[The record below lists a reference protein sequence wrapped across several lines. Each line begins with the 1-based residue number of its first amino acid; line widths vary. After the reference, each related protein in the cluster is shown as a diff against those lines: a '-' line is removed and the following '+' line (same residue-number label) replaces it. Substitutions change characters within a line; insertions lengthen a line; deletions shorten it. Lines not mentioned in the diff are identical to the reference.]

1 MIAVGVGSRL
11 TPVWQGSVAGRGV
24 KGEIAMELEGQAAIV
39 TGAGRGIGRSIALEL
54 ASLGSNIVVADVL
67 DENAEQV
74 AEEIHALG
82 REAVPLHVDVT
93 SRTDLDVMAEK
104 AMAEFGRI
112 DVLVNNAGVNWFGS
126 VLDVT
131 EESWD
136 FVMDVN
142 AKGVFFS
149 SQAVLPHMFAA
160 KRGSIVSLASMAGK
174 LGSTYSAAY
183 AASKAAVISI
193 TRSLALS
200 GAPYGVRAN
209 CVCPGYIHSTDMWRQ
224 VEVGIS
230 SVLGTTPEELN
241 AQRLKQ
247 IPLGR
252 WESPE
257 DVAKLIGFLASDRSW
272 YITGED
278 VNVSGGLVM
287 H

>member
-1 MIAVGVGSRL
+1 
-11 TPVWQGSVAGRGV
+11 
-24 KGEIAMELEGQAAIV
+24 MELEGQASIV
-39 TGAGRGIGRSIALEL
+39 TGAGRGIGRAIALEL
-54 ASLGSNIVVADVL
+54 ASLGSDVVVADLL
-67 DENAEQV
+67 DANAEQV

-82 REAVPLHVDVT
+82 RQAIPVHVDVT
-93 SRTDLDVMAEK
+93 SRSDLNAMAAK
-104 AMAEFGRI
+104 AMAEYGRI

-126 VLDVT
+126 VLEVT

-142 AKGVFFS
+142 AKAVFFA

-160 KRGSIVSLASMAGK
+160 RKGSIVSLASMAGK
-174 LGSTYSAAY
+174 LGSTYSVAY

-209 CVCPGYIHSTDMWRQ
+209 CVCPGYIYSTDMWRQ

-230 SVLGTTPEELN
+230 EVLGMTPDELN

-252 WESPE
+252 WETPE
-257 DVAKLIGFLASDRSW
+257 DVAKLIGFLASDRSF

-278 VNVSGGLVM
+278 VKVSGGLVM

>member
-1 MIAVGVGSRL
+1 
-11 TPVWQGSVAGRGV
+11 
-24 KGEIAMELEGQAAIV
+24 MELEGQAAIV

-54 ASLGSNIVVADVL
+54 ATLGADIVVADVL
-67 DENAEQV
+67 DDNAEQV

-82 REAVPLHVDVT
+82 RQAIPIHVDVT
-93 SRTDLDVMAEK
+93 ARSDLDAMAAK
-104 AMAEFGRI
+104 AMSEFGRL

-142 AKGVFFS
+142 AKAVFFA
-149 SQAVLPHMFAA
+149 SQAVLPHMMAA
-160 KRGSIVSLASMAGK
+160 KRGSIVSLASMAGQAWQH
-174 LGSTYSAAY
+174 LQ
-183 AASKAAVISI
+183 
-193 TRSLALS
+193 R
-200 GAPYGVRAN
+200 GVRGQQGGRHQHHAQ
-209 CVCPGYIHSTDMWRQ
+209 PGAVGRAVRHPSELRLPWLHPLHRYVAAGRGRRGWRARLLARRDQ
-224 VEVGIS
+224 PAAAGPDPPRP
-230 SVLGTTPEELN
+230 LEE
-241 AQRLKQ
+241 
-247 IPLGR
+247 
-252 WESPE
+252 PE

>member
-1 MIAVGVGSRL
+1 
-11 TPVWQGSVAGRGV
+11 
-24 KGEIAMELEGQAAIV
+24 MELEGQASIV
-39 TGAGRGIGRSIALEL
+39 TGAGRGIGRAIALEL
-54 ASLGSNIVVADVL
+54 ATLGSDIVVADVI
-67 DENAEQV
+67 DKNAEQV

-82 REAVPLHVDVT
+82 RQAIPIHVDVT
-93 SRTDLDVMAEK
+93 ASTDLDAMASK
-104 AMAEFGRI
+104 AMSEFGRI
-112 DVLVNNAGVNWFGS
+112 DVLVNNAGVNWFGP

-142 AKGVFFS
+142 AKGVFFA
-149 SQAVLPHMFAA
+149 SQAVLPHMMAA
-160 KRGSIVSLASMAGK
+160 KKGAIVSLASMAGK
-174 LGSTYSAAY
+174 LGSTYSVAY

-200 GAPYGVRAN
+200 GAPFGIRAN

-224 VEVGIS
+224 VEVGVSGVI
-230 SVLGTTPEELN
+230 GGTPEELN
-241 AQRLKQ
+241 RQRLAQ

-252 WESPE
+252 WETPE

-278 VNVSGGLVM
+278 VNISGGLVM

>member
-1 MIAVGVGSRL
+1 
-11 TPVWQGSVAGRGV
+11 
-24 KGEIAMELEGQAAIV
+24 MELEGQAAIV
-39 TGAGRGIGRSIALEL
+39 TGAGRGIGRAIALEL

-67 DENAEQV
+67 DKNAEQV

-93 SRTDLDVMAEK
+93 SQADLN
-104 AMAEFGRI
+104 AMAAKSMSEFGRI
-112 DVLVNNAGVNWFGS
+112 DVLVNNAGVNAFSS

-131 EESWD
+131 EKDWD

-142 AKGVFFS
+142 AKAVFFA

-174 LGSTYSAAY
+174 LGSTYSVAY

-230 SVLGTTPEELN
+230 GVLGTTPDELN

-252 WESPE
+252 WQTPE
-257 DVAKLIGFLASDRSW
+257 DVAKLIGYLASDPSA
-272 YITGED
+272 YITGEA

>member
-1 MIAVGVGSRL
+1 
-11 TPVWQGSVAGRGV
+11 
-24 KGEIAMELEGQAAIV
+24 MELEGQAAIV

-54 ASLGSNIVVADVL
+54 AGLGANIVVADVL
-67 DENAEQV
+67 DDNAEQV

-82 REAVPLHVDVT
+82 RDAVPVHVDVT
-93 SRTDLDVMAEK
+93 ARDDLNAMAEK
-104 AMAEFGRI
+104 AMSQFGRL

-126 VLDVT
+126 VLEVT
-131 EESWD
+131 EENWD

-142 AKGVFFS
+142 AKAVFFA
-149 SQAVLPHMFAA
+149 SQAVLPHMMAA

-174 LGSTYSAAY
+174 LGSTYSVAY

-200 GAPYGVRAN
+200 GAPYGIRAN
-209 CVCPGYIHSTDMWRQ
+209 CVCPGYIYSTDMWRQ
-224 VEVGIS
+224 VEVG
-230 SVLGTTPEELN
+230 VAGVTGTTPEELN
-241 AQRLKQ
+241 RQRLAA

-252 WESPE
+252 WEQPE
-257 DVAKLIGFLASDRSW
+257 DVAKLIGFLSSDRSW

>member
-1 MIAVGVGSRL
+1 
-11 TPVWQGSVAGRGV
+11 
-24 KGEIAMELEGQAAIV
+24 MELEGQAAIV

-54 ASLGSNIVVADVL
+54 ATLGADIVVADVL
-67 DENAEQV
+67 DDNAEQV

-82 REAVPLHVDVT
+82 RQAVPIHVDVT
-93 SRTDLDVMAEK
+93 ARSDLDAMAAK
-104 AMAEFGRI
+104 AMSEFGRL

-142 AKGVFFS
+142 AKAVFFA
-149 SQAVLPHMFAA
+149 SQAVLPHMMAA
-160 KRGSIVSLASMAGK
+160 KRGSIISLASMAGK
-174 LGSTYSAAY
+174 LGSTYSVAY

-193 TRSLALS
+193 TRSLAQS
-200 GAPYGVRAN
+200 GAPFGIRAN

-224 VEVGIS
+224 VEVGVAG
-230 SVLGTTPEELN
+230 VLGSSPDEIN
-241 AQRLKQ
+241 RQRLAQ

-252 WESPE
+252 WQEPE